1 MMNYQWRDYEPCG
14 MTFVEAWLDE
24 QAVAATGLDEGFRS
38 FYEYWAKEEGFVPGE
53 NFWCK
58 VVFEKDIPL
67 AVAAFCRR
75 ERTILIME
83 LLVDPKKRGC
93 GIGTRLLQ
101 ELLGSEELIG
111 SVIERSE
118 AVIFPENLA
127 SQRACQ
133 KAGYYCHHCY
143 EDGSA
148 LLYVYERPAAK
159 NLRIG
164 GIV

>member
-1 MMNYQWRDYEPCG
+1 MMMNYRWRDYEPCE
-14 MTFVEAWLDE
+14 MAFVETWLDE

-38 FYEYWAKEEGFVPGE
+38 FYEYWVKEEGFVPGE
-53 NFWCK
+53 SFWCK

-75 ERTILIME
+75 EQTILIME

-101 ELLGSEELIG
+101 ELLESEEIVG
-111 SVIERSE
+111 AAIERSE

-127 SQRACQ
+127 SQRAFQ
-133 KAGYYCHHCY
+133 KAGYYCHHRY

-148 LLYVYERPAAK
+148 LLYVYEKPNTK
-159 NLRIG
+159 N
-164 GIV
+164 

>member
-1 MMNYQWRDYEPCG
+1 MINYCWRDYDPCG
-14 MTFVEAWLDE
+14 MAFVEAWLDE

-38 FYEYWAKEEGFVPGE
+38 FYEYWLKEEGFVLGE

-58 VVFEKDIPL
+58 VVFEKDTPL

-101 ELLGSEELIG
+101 ALLGSEELIG

-127 SQRACQ
+127 SQRAFQ

-159 NLRIG
+159 T
-164 GIV
+164 